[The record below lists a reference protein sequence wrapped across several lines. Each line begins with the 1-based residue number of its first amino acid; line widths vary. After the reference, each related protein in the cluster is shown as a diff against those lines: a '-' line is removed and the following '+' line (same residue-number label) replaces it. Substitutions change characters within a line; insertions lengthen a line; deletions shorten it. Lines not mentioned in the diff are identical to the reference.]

1 MYFFSKV
8 ILLNIFMAK
17 LPLVAFKMTINL
29 LFVLEYFEFFRIESV
44 ILSVLLSSDL
54 LRKKMLTLKM

>member
-1 MYFFSKV
+1 
-8 ILLNIFMAK
+8 MAK

-54 LRKKMLTLKM
+54 LRKKNFLTIKV